1 MVKPTLFNPTL
12 SNKQE
17 SFSQAVKI
25 VCGVKMPWVAL
36 ATFSARLYLF
46 CH

>member
-17 SFSQAVKI
+17 SFSQTVKI
-25 VCGVKMPWVAL
+25 VRGAGAYSP
-36 ATFSARLYLF
+36 
-46 CH
+46 